1 MRWPRHTAATAGCR
15 FFRDIE
21 LLEVGDPVYVTT
33 LWGSYPYRVREIQII
48 EPSET
53 EALRIRPGEDLL
65 TLLTCHPYL
74 SGGTYRYAVC
84 CQREQGSGG
93 ESLQTAETGSDGLP
107 AQKEAPCR
115 KSGSPGR
122 KSSACRAS
130 AESACC

>member
-1 MRWPRHTAATAGCR
+1 M
-15 FFRDIE
+15 
-21 LLEVGDPVYVTT
+21 YVTT

-107 AQKEAPCR
+107 AQKEASLSEKRIAGEKILRLSGVCGIGVLLIRTLRPRGGCR
-115 KSGSPGR
+115 RRR
-122 KSSACRAS
+122 KP
-130 AESACC
+130 